1 MAERKTKALVYV
13 RESLAGLL
21 EKSEN
26 GYRFSYFEEYLSS
39 SGARPVSLT
48 MPLTKRPYE
57 SKELFPFFVGLIPE
71 GWLLD
76 LTGRILKIDPENSFD
91 ILLAMGGDCIG
102 AVTIKPVD
110 EDGF

>member
-1 MAERKTKALVYV
+1 MTGKKKKAVVYL
-13 RESLAGLL
+13 RESRAGLL
-21 EKSEN
+21 EKTEN
-26 GYRFSYFEEYLSS
+26 AYRFSYFEEYLSS
-39 SGARPVSLT
+39 PGALPVSLT
-48 MPLTKRPYE
+48 MPLTEKPYE

-91 ILLAMGGDCIG
+91 ILLATGGDCIG